1 MLATAAC
8 APKSVRVN
16 TNGEYDLVINEAM
29 EATSVS
35 AWAWASLSLE
45 PDTAANL
52 IAFTSGEGDG
62 GYGTYV
68 GYDADGAV
76 TGFITDFAL
85 LGEDTE

>member
-1 MLATAAC
+1 LASD
-8 APKSVRVN
+8 P
-16 TNGEYDLVINEAM
+16 EYDLVINEAM
-29 EATSVS
+29 EATRVP
-35 AWAWASLSLE
+35 AWAWANLSLE

-76 TGFITDFAL
+76 TCFTTDFAL
-85 LGEDTE
+85 LGEDTTQS